1 MTKSTRRPRLLKAK
15 KRPAGAE
22 LHGAPRSDTGGGRA
36 ERDGRWLGRSETGTS
51 GGGATRALAGAEQ
64 HERQRGG
71 ATRAGAGPAG
81 GARLLDLDFGRGGA
95 FWDLG
100 LVSGG

>member
-22 LHGAPRSDTGGGRA
+22 LHRAPRRDTSGGRA
-36 ERDGRWLGRSETGTS
+36 ERDGRWLGRSETGA
-51 GGGATRALAGAEQ
+51 GGDGATRA
-64 HERQRGG
+64 QRGRG
-71 ATRAGAGPAG
+71 DTAG
-81 GARLLDLDFGRGGA
+81 GGGGRRGSLARSGFSRGGA